1 MSDPG
6 VAAIRANGVLGHGF
20 ARMNTDKAFLRG
32 LGRRDKEPLLL
43 YSCSSVQI
51 RGKNRSAA

>member
-6 VAAIRANGVLGHGF
+6 VAAILANGGFRHGF

-32 LGRRDKEPLLL
+32 IGRRDKEYLLL
-43 YSCSSVQI
+43 YSCPSVSI